1 MYPSLS
7 ALCPAPFLLN
17 KGTRT
22 MINGNQQNTD
32 PDAPFVF
39 WKLCGDQ
46 QQR

>member
-7 ALCPAPFLLN
+7 ALWPAPFLLN